1 MATTTDSSLD
11 SSYLFNQLDNY
22 PWDKD
27 QEFRNGL
34 KAITGSTEDQTQ
46 LEHLTLRAKC
56 FYYAR
61 KSGTKVDF
69 EGYKR
74 WVEHGRGDGQTNG
87 FGSQAAEEAPAVQ
100 AAQSQSTSAG
110 SGAMGDAPK
119 PASFAEICELIAE
132 GKPIPGIKDIPDT
145 VLEGQ
150 STVSQAAKRTK
161 PWEKAGGSIEKPSW
175 MK

>member
-1 MATTTDSSLD
+1 
-11 SSYLFNQLDNY
+11 
-22 PWDKD
+22 
-27 QEFRNGL
+27 
-34 KAITGSTEDQTQ
+34 
-46 LEHLTLRAKC
+46 
-56 FYYAR
+56 
-61 KSGTKVDF
+61 
-69 EGYKR
+69 
-74 WVEHGRGDGQTNG
+74 
-87 FGSQAAEEAPAVQ
+87 
-100 AAQSQSTSAG
+100 
-110 SGAMGDAPK
+110 MGDAPK